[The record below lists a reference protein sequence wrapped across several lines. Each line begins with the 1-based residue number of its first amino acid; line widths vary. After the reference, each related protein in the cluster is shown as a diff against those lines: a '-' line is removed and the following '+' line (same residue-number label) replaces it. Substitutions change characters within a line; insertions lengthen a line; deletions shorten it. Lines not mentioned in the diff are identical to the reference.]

1 MTNRIAAA
9 RKAVAPDWL
18 REELGY
24 THRPARTPA
33 LPFIGLMICGLVG
46 LLLWTAL
53 SVSAWALLLP

>member
-1 MTNRIAAA
+1 MTNRFATA
-9 RKAVAPDWL
+9 RVAVAPDWL

-24 THRPARTPA
+24 THRPARTPG
-33 LPFIGLMICGLVG
+33 LPFTGLMIGGSVG